1 MYSVVVL
8 MAMTGGADLPASHR
22 GGRHHGCCGCCGN
35 QCCQQSCGCCG
46 NSSCNNCCQPAS
58 CCGCQG
64 GNGGDKSG
72 DKGDDGDKE
81 SSLRLQ
87 PARILVSTAGNAKV
101 LVDDY
106 TMKSTAKVK
115 AFRTLPLQPGES
127 YIYAVTAVYQQD
139 GREVKVS
146 RDVVVTAGQ
155 TARVSLDVPAEAAV
169 AQR

>member
-22 GGRHHGCCGCCGN
+22 GGHHHGGCCGCCGN
-35 QCCQQSCGCCG
+35 NNCCQQSCGCCG
-46 NSSCNNCCQPAS
+46 NNNCCPKPCG
-58 CCGCQG
+58 CCGHHG
-64 GNGGDKSG
+64 GNGGGKEEAEEQ
-72 DKGDDGDKE
+72 E

-87 PARILVSTAGNAKV
+87 PARIVVSTAANAKV

-127 YIYAVTAVYQQD
+127 YIYAVTAVYQRD
-139 GREVKVS
+139 GREVKVT

-155 TARVSLDVPAEAAV
+155 TARVSLDIPAEAAV

>member
-8 MAMTGGADLPASHR
+8 MAMTGGADLPACHR
-22 GGRHHGCCGCCGN
+22 GGRHGGCCGCCGY
-35 QCCQQSCGCCG
+35 QQSCGCCG
-46 NSSCNNCCQPAS
+46 NSSCNNGCQPAG

-64 GNGGDKSG
+64 GNGGDKG
-72 DKGDDGDKE
+72 ADKDADKDDADKE

-87 PARILVSTAGNAKV
+87 PARIVVSTAANAKV

-115 AFRTLPLQPGES
+115 AFRTLPLQPGEA

-139 GREVKVS
+139 GREVKVT
-146 RDVVVTAGQ
+146 RDVVVKAGQ
-155 TARVSLDVPAEAAV
+155 TARVSLEAPAEAAV

>member
-8 MAMTGGADLPASHR
+8 MAMTGGADLPAFGR

-35 QCCQQSCGCCG
+35 HSCGCCG
-46 NSSCNNCCQPAS
+46 NNNCCPQPCG
-58 CCGCQG
+58 CCGNHG
-64 GNGGDKSG
+64 GHDADKGG
-72 DKGDDGDKE
+72 DKGDEGDKE

-139 GREVKVS
+139 GREVKVT

-155 TARVSLDVPAEAAV
+155 TARVSLDMPAEAAV

>member
-35 QCCQQSCGCCG
+35 QSCGCCGNNNCCQQSCGCCG
-46 NSSCNNCCQPAS
+46 NH
-58 CCGCQG
+58 G
-64 GNGGDKSG
+64 GNGGG
-72 DKGDDGDKE
+72 KE
-81 SSLRLQ
+81 EAEEQETSLRIQ
-87 PARILVSTAGNAKV
+87 PARILVSTAGTAKV
-101 LVDDY
+101 LVNDY

-139 GREVKVS
+139 GRELKVT

-155 TARVSLDVPAEAAV
+155 TARVSLDIPAEAAV